1 MNSSTPGTPK
11 QESIMATKRKF
22 KSAAV
27 QELYQELIG
36 DDAAAQEEFEEGLV
50 NIEAAQLIHDM
61 RSKAGLSQRELAR
74 KVGTSAS
81 AINRLESADY
91 EGHTIA
97 MVRRVATALNRRL
110 ELRAVP
116 VKTALTKTRRA
127 AKAHR

>member
-1 MNSSTPGTPK
+1 MVEVPAM

-27 QELYQELIG
+27 QELYEELIG

-97 MVRRVATALNRRL
+97 MVRRIATALNRRL

-116 VKTALTKTRRA
+116 VKTALMKTRTV

>member
-1 MNSSTPGTPK
+1 
-11 QESIMATKRKF
+11 MATKRKF

-27 QELYQELIG
+27 QELYDELIG
-36 DDAAAQEEFEEGLV
+36 DDVAAQDEFEEGLV
-50 NIEAAQLIHDM
+50 NIEAAQLIYDM
-61 RSKAGLSQRELAR
+61 RSKAGLTQRELAR

-97 MVRRVATALNRRL
+97 MVRRIATALDRRL

-116 VKTALTKTRRA
+116 LKRVAGKTRTA
-127 AKAHR
+127 AKAHS

>member
-1 MNSSTPGTPK
+1 MPG
-11 QESIMATKRKF
+11 KRKF

-27 QELYQELIG
+27 QELYEELIG
-36 DDAAAQEEFEEGLV
+36 DDAAAQEEFEDGLV
-50 NIEAAQLIHDM
+50 NIEAAQLIYDM

-91 EGHTIA
+91 EGHTVA
-97 MVRRVATALNRRL
+97 MVRRIATALNRRL

-116 VKTALTKTRRA
+116 IKRAAVKTRTA
-127 AKAHR
+127 AG

>member
-1 MNSSTPGTPK
+1 MP
-11 QESIMATKRKF
+11 TKRKF

-27 QELYQELIG
+27 QELYDELIG
-36 DDAAAQEEFEEGLV
+36 DDAAAREEFEEGLV

-61 RSKAGLSQRELAR
+61 RAKAGLSQRQLAR

-91 EGHTIA
+91 GGHTIA
-97 MVRRVATALNRRL
+97 MVRRIATALNRRL

-116 VKTALTKTRRA
+116 VKTAPVKTRTA
-127 AKAHR
+127 VKAHRRSAQEAL

>member
-1 MNSSTPGTPK
+1 MS
-11 QESIMATKRKF
+11 TKRKF
-22 KSAAV
+22 KSATV
-27 QELYQELIG
+27 QELYDELIG
-36 DDAAAQEEFEEGLV
+36 DEVGAQEEFEDELV

-61 RSKAGLSQRELAR
+61 RTKAGLSQRELAR

-97 MVRRVATALNRRL
+97 MVRRIATALERRL

-116 VKTALTKTRRA
+116 VKAGSMRQRTGSKV
-127 AKAHR
+127 HR

>member
-1 MNSSTPGTPK
+1 MQK
-11 QESIMATKRKF
+11 SIMANKRKF

-27 QELYQELIG
+27 QELYEELIG

-116 VKTALTKTRRA
+116 VKTALMKTRRA

>member
-1 MNSSTPGTPK
+1 MMP
-11 QESIMATKRKF
+11 TKRKF
-22 KSAAV
+22 ESAAV
-27 QELYQELIG
+27 QELYGELIG
-36 DDAAAQEEFEEGLV
+36 DDVAAQEEFEEGLV

-61 RSKAGLSQRELAR
+61 RTRAGLSQRALAH

-97 MVRRVATALNRRL
+97 MVRRIATALSRRL

-116 VKTALTKTRRA
+116 VKAAPGRTRA
-127 AKAHR
+127 AARARR